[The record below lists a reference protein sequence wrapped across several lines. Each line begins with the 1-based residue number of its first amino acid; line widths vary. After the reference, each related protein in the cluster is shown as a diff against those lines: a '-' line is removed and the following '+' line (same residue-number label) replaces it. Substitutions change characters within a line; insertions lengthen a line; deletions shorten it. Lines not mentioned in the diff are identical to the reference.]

1 MRGKLEGSGI
11 HYFTVSKTL
20 HYINVMI
27 CSTKG
32 IVAQAEPIAYLLR
45 GLKSHVEKYLTWLNH
60 ELLTV
65 YSIYLKNVDG

>member
-1 MRGKLEGSGI
+1 
-11 HYFTVSKTL
+11 
-20 HYINVMI
+20 MI

-65 YSIYLKNVDG
+65 YSIYLKNVDGWSRLT